1 MTYKIFDKLQ
11 EYNDF
16 TLNGTHLTAGTLYL
30 VKENKSL
37 YFSTNNIDGE
47 AEKYEYLDE
56 IPEGYIKPEGNII
69 ITENGEEID
78 ISTYAT
84 ASVNVPIPEGYII
97 PSGNKEITQNG
108 ENIDVNDYATATVAV
123 PQPTGNISITEN
135 GENIDIAQYAT
146 ATVNVDAPEKDY
158 IVESAVYDPTATY
171 SGEFTPAKY
180 ITNVIIP
187 SGVTSIGSRAFYGC
201 YGLTD
206 INIPDGVTS
215 IGNDAFYDCSSLNG
229 ITIPSSVT
237 SIGNDA
243 LARCSAPY
251 VYFKSSTPISSLDSD
266 NWDNIIYVNE
276 ESLEAYRTK
285 WSEFADRIFPYP
297 QRTGAEIIF
306 TAARNANNENVFENR
321 QYKYFENVYV
331 NDVLQPSSSSL
342 TFKTDDTIR
351 CSLYDERMIPKFFNS
366 YKYANGFIKNL
377 ILPSTIERID
387 TETLYYTNNMNSVT
401 IGTGVTSIGVNALSY
416 CRSLTSVTIQATTP
430 PTLGANALTRNSTNF
445 VIYVPAES
453 VEAYKAATNWS
464 SLSDKIQAIS

>member
-1 MTYKIFDKLQ
+1 MTYKIFNTLQ

-56 IPEGYIKPEGNII
+56 IPEGYIKPEGNIV

-78 ISTYAT
+78 ITQYAT

-97 PSGNKEITQNG
+97 PTGNKTITQNG
-108 ENIDVNDYATATVAV
+108 ENIDV
-123 PQPTGNISITEN
+123 
-135 GENIDIAQYAT
+135 AQYAT
-146 ATVNVDAPEKDY
+146 ASVNVDAPEKDY
-158 IVESAVYDPTATY
+158 IVEGAVYDPTETY
-171 SGEFTPAKY
+171 SGAFDTRKQILNVNIPNGFTSIGSSAFQNGSGLTS
-180 ITNVIIP
+180 INIP
-187 SGVTSIGSRAFYGC
+187 DSVTSIGSSAFYDC
-201 YGLTD
+201 NKLTS

-215 IGNDAFYDCSSLNG
+215 IGSNAFEGCSSLNG

-237 SIGNDA
+237 SIGSDITSK
-243 LARCSAPY
+243 CSAPY
-251 VYFKSSTPISSLDSD
+251 IYFKSSTPTGSFNPN

-276 ESLEAYRTK
+276 ESLEAYRTE
-285 WSEFADRIFPYP
+285 WSYVCDRIFPYP

-306 TAARNANNENVFENR
+306 TAARNANNENVFGNR

-342 TFKTDDTIR
+342 TFKTNDTIR

-366 YKYANGFIKNL
+366 YNYASGFVKEL

-387 TETLYYTNNMNSVT
+387 KETLYSTNNMNSVT
-401 IGTGVTSIGVNALSY
+401 IGTGVTSIGVNALSD
-416 CRSLTSVTIQATTP
+416 CKGLTSVTIQATTP
-430 PTLGANALTRNSTNF
+430 PTLGANALARNSTNF